1 MRLRLQRNIMVN
13 DNTTEYPKFEENI
26 LDDIL
31 GGDDDVLEQLQIS
44 NRVSYAI
51 MSIGQQNRKKD
62 LIDDVFMT
70 QDTPGPKNNVLKN
83 SKKESIASAASAS
96 SLPSQDGPIK
106 KFKTNKGM
114 FQDSESE
121 SGDNRNSN
129 DVVDDKQIKQMAK
142 DLVSVGNQV

>member
-70 QDTPGPKNNVLKN
+70 QDTPGPKNNVLKH
-83 SKKESIASAASAS
+83 SKKESIASAS

-106 KFKTNKGM
+106 KFKTNKFYKPM
-114 FQDSESE
+114 
-121 SGDNRNSN
+121 
-129 DVVDDKQIKQMAK
+129 VI
-142 DLVSVGNQV
+142 